1 MAFLLTVRS
10 PACRI
15 AVSKR
20 LSWKYRLASC
30 LKSDASGARTV
41 ERIRFYPSPR
51 NLVPIC
57 HRPRRGTRRCRW
69 HLTTFVFA
77 LVFYRRMFSSSR
89 EIKILPVSCFPCRKN
104 LRFPWRLYRRRFC
117 CLYFHHRSSR
127 TPFLML
133 IVFLFSRAWISSRAR
148 EDDDAETLLIR
159 DYQAARINKIFSDDD
174 LRL

>member
-10 PACRI
+10 LACRI

-69 HLTTFVFA
+69 HLTTFV
-77 LVFYRRMFSSSR
+77 
-89 EIKILPVSCFPCRKN
+89 
-104 LRFPWRLYRRRFC
+104 
-117 CLYFHHRSSR
+117 
-127 TPFLML
+127 PFLVSRVGRIYVSPGGF
-133 IVFLFSRAWISSRAR
+133 IVVGFVVFTSTT
-148 EDDDAETLLIR
+148 E
-159 DYQAARINKIFSDDD
+159 AAAPHF
-174 LRL
+174 